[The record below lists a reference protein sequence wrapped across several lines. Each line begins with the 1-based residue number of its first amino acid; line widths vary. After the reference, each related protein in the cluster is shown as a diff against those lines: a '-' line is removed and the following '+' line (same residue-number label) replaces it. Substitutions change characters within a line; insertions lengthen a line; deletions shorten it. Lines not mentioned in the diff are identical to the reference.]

1 MSTLFSIGVVT
12 DEVSRVLP
20 EALGVATAWGI
31 SRVELREG
39 ERHRFPDLTAGEIA
53 SVESWMQ
60 DGGEVTAVSPGI
72 FKAPAADEARL
83 TRDLEEVLPRTI
95 ELAVR
100 LNCPTVIA
108 FGFDGAAGASSG
120 DRGRVVAAFA
130 AAAEQAAAA
139 GLRVAVENEPGF
151 WVDGPE
157 ASVALLHEVDHP
169 ALGLNWD
176 PANLHWGG
184 RLPTAAD
191 VETVEPFLL
200 NVHVK
205 DYGMGRPE
213 APWWPV
219 GEGQTPWAELLPALA
234 DTDLAAVTLE
244 THVVPLLE
252 ASRTSLAELRR
263 LVADLE
269 PTHSP
274 RP

>member
-1 MSTLFSIGVVT
+1 MHSLFSIGVVT

-20 EALGVATAWGI
+20 EALGVVASWGLA
-31 SRVELREG
+31 RVELREG
-39 ERHRFPDLTAGEIA
+39 EWRRFPDLSAAEIA
-53 SVESWMQ
+53 AVEAWRRE
-60 DGGEVTAVSPGI
+60 GGEVTAVSPGI
-72 FKAPAADEARL
+72 FKAPVADEARI
-83 TRDLEEVLPRTI
+83 RQDLEDVLPRTI

-100 LNCPTVIA
+100 LGCPTVIA
-108 FGFDGAAGASSG
+108 FGFDGATGASAGERS
-120 DRGRVVAAFA
+120 RVVATLA

-151 WVDGPE
+151 WVDRPE
-157 ASVALLHEVDHP
+157 ASVALMRDVGHP

-191 VETVEPFLL
+191 VATVSPFLM

-205 DYGMGRPE
+205 DYGAGRPE

-234 DTDLAAVTLE
+234 ETTLGAVTLE

-252 ASRTSLAELRR
+252 SSRASLAELRC
-263 LVADLE
+263 LIADLE
-269 PTHSP
+269 PIAAPTP
-274 RP
+274 